1 MPKISI
7 AKRISRRLGR
17 LLHPEAQLSFSQ
29 EGEDLVLLRTLAM
42 NSGRPGFFVD
52 VGAHAPKWYS
62 NTFLLYQQGW
72 RGINI
77 DATAGVAKEFARVR
91 PADTTLEIV
100 VGNGDEK
107 EFIDLEEHTLSGL
120 SSAQLSGRI
129 DQGAAVK
136 SRRMVPTVP
145 LRAILEKHMSPAQKI
160 DLLTIDV
167 EGHEEEVLKSNDWNR
182 YRPRVI
188 IVEIGQAISMAD
200 VTSAT
205 VTHFLEDHNY
215 IPYARTGLSVFFARK
230 ECLKQS
236 TLGFS
241 IEDDS

>member
-1 MPKISI
+1 MPKISF

-62 NTFLLYQQGW
+62 NTFLLYQKGW

-107 EFIDLEEHTLSGL
+107 EFIDFEGHELSGL

-129 DQGAAVK
+129 DQGVPVK
-136 SRRMVPTVP
+136 SRRMVRTVP
-145 LRAILEKHMSPAQKI
+145 LRAILEKHMSPTQK
-160 DLLTIDV
+160 IDV
-167 EGHEEEVLKSNDWNR
+167 EGHEEEVLQSNDWNR

-200 VTSAT
+200 VTSAS

-230 ECLKQS
+230 DCLKQS
-236 TLGFS
+236 KLGFS

>member
-1 MPKISI
+1 MPKISL

-17 LLHPEAQLSFSQ
+17 LFHPEAQLSFSQ
-29 EGEDLVLLRTLAM
+29 EGEDLVLLRSLVM
-42 NSGRPGFFVD
+42 NSSRPGFFVD

-77 DATAGVAKEFARVR
+77 DATAGVSKEFARVR
-91 PADTTLEIV
+91 PADTTLEVV

-107 EFIDLEEHTLSGL
+107 EFIDFEGHALSGL
-120 SSAQLSGRI
+120 SSTLTFERI
-129 DQGAAVK
+129 DEGVAVK
-136 SRRMVPTVP
+136 SRRIVQTVP
-145 LRAILEKHMSPAQKI
+145 LSVILERHMSPTQKI
-160 DLLTIDV
+160 DLLTLDV

-182 YRPRVI
+182 FRPRVI

-200 VTSAT
+200 VLSAP
-205 VTHFLEDHNY
+205 VTLFLNSLNY
-215 IPYARTGLSVFFARK
+215 IPYARTGLSVFFSRK

-236 TLGFS
+236 KFGFS
-241 IEDDS
+241 IEDDG